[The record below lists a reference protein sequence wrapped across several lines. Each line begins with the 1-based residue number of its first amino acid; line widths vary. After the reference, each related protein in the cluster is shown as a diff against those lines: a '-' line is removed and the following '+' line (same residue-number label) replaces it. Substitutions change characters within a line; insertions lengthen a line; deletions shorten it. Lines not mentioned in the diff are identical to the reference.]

1 MDKKKYIAVRKSHL
15 VAIGA
20 MVLVYALAFAVG
32 RWLWTECYTLNWL
45 ATNGPYWIAA
55 AISCIPLLFGKWKY
69 ASCAFAGNVIGVMA
83 GELCGANMEGA
94 DVGASHYGWLIW
106 GCLFV
111 TAVLVGVMA
120 ELICKIIKE
129 RKG

>member
-1 MDKKKYIAVRKSHL
+1 MDKKKHIAVQKSHL
-15 VAIGA
+15 IFIGV
-20 MVLVYALAFAVG
+20 MLLIYVLAFVIG
-32 RWLWTECYTLNWL
+32 RQWKDCYTLNWL

-69 ASCAFAGNVIGVMA
+69 AICAFAGNVAGVIA

-94 DVGASHYGWLIW
+94 DVGTSHYGWLIW

-111 TAVLVGVMA
+111 TAVLTGIMA
-120 ELICKIIKE
+120 ELICKIVKE
-129 RKG
+129 RKK